1 MNIPIVVIATNEAE
15 ELQQWLDTVRA
26 LRVDQIT
33 PVPCVVD
40 NGSSDGTSGVIW
52 RAVKQGDLSEEN
64 VFWMPSN
71 RGFASAQNHAFR
83 RLGSRNQ
90 YRYVA
95 TLNIDAQAES
105 TWLAKL
111 VGDAEKSS
119 AGVAMWGCCVLQP
132 KPDHDRVSSAG
143 HALRAKD
150 GAFLDIDWNRR
161 VGGNLFSS
169 KPSFEPFAPCFAA
182 ALWSFDML
190 SSVGLSD
197 NDQFLYYD
205 DVDLA
210 FKARILGWSARYVRD
225 AIAYHPLPNSKH
237 THPKQRTFQIEGRL
251 LMVSR
256 YFPEPER
263 SRVFSSSTLDERHIL
278 DSIDLRR
285 KRQFGSEEER
295 RSVFDA
301 WANK

>member
-1 MNIPIVVIATNEAE
+1 MKIPVVVVATNEAQD
-15 ELQQWLDTVRA
+15 LQQWLDTVCA
-26 LRVDQIT
+26 LAVDQIT

-52 RAVKQGDLSEEN
+52 RAVKKGVLSKEN

-83 RLGSRNQ
+83 RLGVQNE

-95 TLNIDAQAES
+95 TLNIDAQAQS

-111 VGDAEKSS
+111 VGDAKRSS
-119 AGVAMWGCCVLQP
+119 AKVGMWGSCILQP
-132 KPDHDRVSSAG
+132 KPDDDRVSSAG
-143 HALRAKD
+143 HALRAED
-150 GAFLDIDWNRR
+150 GAFLDVDWNRR
-161 VGGNLFSS
+161 VGEDLFSN
-169 KPSFEPFAPCFAA
+169 KPSFEPFSPCFAA

-190 SSVGLSD
+190 SSVGLPD

-210 FKARILGWSARYVRD
+210 FKARIRGWSARYVRD
-225 AIAYHPLPNSKH
+225 AIAHHPLPNSKH
-237 THPKQRTFQIEGRL
+237 THPQQRRFQVEGRL

-256 YFPEPER
+256 YFPEPAR

-285 KRQFGSEEER
+285 KMQFGSEKER